1 MSPYILQQFDTLMII
16 KLPPDLQPFL
26 VVCAEEL
33 KGFVDLQEVSPVL
46 AHVELWATRRFT
58 RVYFQNK
65 EKH

>member
-1 MSPYILQQFDTLMII
+1 MII
-16 KLPPDLQPFL
+16 KLPPDLQSFL